1 MRWGLREDDLP
12 KLPSAMFRRVDEGA
26 DSEFYA
32 EPRFVAHID
41 QATIDALSGFY
52 RAFLPRGCDV
62 LDLMSSW
69 ISHLPEDVDY
79 RRVAG
84 LGMNREELQGNP
96 RLDDFVVHDLNDD
109 PVLPFSENS
118 FDRVVLAV
126 SIQYLIR
133 PVKVMASVH
142 NVLRPGGQ
150 ICIAMSHRLFP
161 TKAIAAFQQLGSED
175 RVRLVARYLAMS
187 GFSDV
192 QFLDRSPSDADPLWL
207 VIGSNRPAL

>member
-1 MRWGLREDDLP
+1 MREDDPPSLP
-12 KLPSAMFRRVDEGA
+12 AAMFQRVDESA

-41 QATIDALSGFY
+41 QATIDALSDFY
-52 RAFLPRGCDV
+52 RTFLPRGSDV

-79 RRVAG
+79 QRVAG

-109 PVLPFSENS
+109 PVLPFSASS
-118 FDRVVLAV
+118 FERVILAV

-133 PVKVMASVH
+133 PVEVMASVH
-142 NVLRPGGQ
+142 DVLRPGGQ

-161 TKAIAAFQQLGSED
+161 TKAIAAFQQFGSED
-175 RVRLVARYLAMS
+175 RVRLVARYLGMG

-192 QFLDRSPSDADPLWL
+192 QFLDRSPTGADPLWL
-207 VIGSNRPAL
+207 VVGSV